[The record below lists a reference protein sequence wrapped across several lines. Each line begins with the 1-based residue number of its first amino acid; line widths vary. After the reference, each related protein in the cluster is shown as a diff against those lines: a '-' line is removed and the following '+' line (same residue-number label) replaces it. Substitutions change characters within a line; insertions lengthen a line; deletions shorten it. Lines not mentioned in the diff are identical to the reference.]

1 MSRKPICANCGIEI
15 RWRPTIVDGVP
26 YCCLGC
32 SRGGP
37 CECDYARLPK
47 TDDHTAMVPFTTVA
61 PLLRYRRYRRHFLP
75 TSLLPNG
82 KASK

>member
-15 RWRPTIVDGVP
+15 RWRPTIVDGLP

-37 CECDYARLPK
+37 CECDYSRLLK
-47 TDDHTAMVPFTTVA
+47 TNDRTAIVLSAIPA
-61 PLLRYRRYRRHFLP
+61 HEPSANRK
-75 TSLLPNG
+75 SEQIKKKG
-82 KASK
+82 

>member
-15 RWRPTIVDGVP
+15 RWRPTIVDDVA

-37 CECDYARLPK
+37 CECDYSRLPR
-47 TDDHTAMVPFTTVA
+47 TDDHTAIVPFTACRGTGVIPA
-61 PLLRYRRYRRHFLP
+61 HEPSSSRKSEQ
-75 TSLLPNG
+75 TKKKG
-82 KASK
+82 

>member
-15 RWRPTIVDGVP
+15 HWRPTIVDSIA

-37 CECDYARLPK
+37 CECDYSCLPK
-47 TDDHTAMVPFTTVA
+47 TDDHTAIVPFVIPAHA
-61 PLLRYRRYRRHFLP
+61 PSSNRK
-75 TSLLPNG
+75 SEQIKKKG
-82 KASK
+82 